1 MLTVCWHAWRTALM
15 TQGLRWVLDIDIVK
29 YFDSGGGRDQT
40 LRRTGA
46 IEFLDLNIWTAIN
59 VNFVT
64 RSPFTHC

>member
-46 IEFLDLNIWTAIN
+46 IEFLDLNI
-59 VNFVT
+59 
-64 RSPFTHC
+64 

>member
-1 MLTVCWHAWRTALM
+1 M

-46 IEFLDLNIWTAIN
+46 IASCGTAVLRFEDLNGD
-59 VNFVT
+59 
-64 RSPFTHC
+64 